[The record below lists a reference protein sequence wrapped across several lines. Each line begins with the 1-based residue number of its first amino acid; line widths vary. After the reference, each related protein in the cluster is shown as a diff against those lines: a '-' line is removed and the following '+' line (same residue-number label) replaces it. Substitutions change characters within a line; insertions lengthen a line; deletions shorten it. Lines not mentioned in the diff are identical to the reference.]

1 MQNTD
6 MKGRIDMMKKLL
18 FKGAATALVTPLN
31 EKGVD
36 FDALAKITETQIQN
50 GIDALVVCGTTGEA
64 PTLEDNEHLDAI
76 ECVVAT
82 AKSRVPVIAG
92 TGSNNTAHAIMMN
105 KEAQKRGADGL
116 LWVTPYYNKTTQRG
130 LIKHYEA
137 LAASTDLPAILYNVP
152 GRTGVD
158 IKAETVEVLAK
169 IENIVAI
176 KEATGDVARAV
187 DIISRCGDS
196 IDIYSGN
203 DDITVPLMSIGAK
216 GVISVLSNIMPKET
230 HEMCELCFKGDFSAA
245 SKLQVRYFPLID
257 ALFSEVNPI
266 PVKTAMN
273 LMGMNAGI
281 LRLPLYE
288 MADSTLENL
297 KAQMQRLNLI

>member
-1 MQNTD
+1 
-6 MKGRIDMMKKLL
+6 MKKSI
-18 FKGAATALVTPLN
+18 FTGAGTALVTPIN

-36 FDALAKITETQIQN
+36 FDALEKIVEFQIKG
-50 GIDALVVCGTTGEA
+50 GIDALIICGTTGEA

-76 ECVVAT
+76 ECAVSA
-82 AKSRVPVIAG
+82 AKGRVPVIAG

-105 KEAQKRGADGL
+105 KEAEKRGANGL

-137 LAASTDLPAILYNVP
+137 LAASTNLPSILYNVP

-158 IKAETVEVLAK
+158 IKPETVEILSK

-187 DIISRCGDS
+187 DIVSRCGDR

-230 HEMCELCFKGDFSAA
+230 HDMCELCFKGDYASA
-245 SKLQVRYFPLID
+245 SKLQVEYFPLIS

-273 LMGMNAGI
+273 LMGMDAGL

-288 MADSTLENL
+288 MADATLENL
-297 KAQMQRLNLI
+297 KAQMKKQNLI